1 MEEGIP
7 DDHMLIDTLHRA
19 IKRMMEGAGESPAT
33 APNTKV
39 INLSI
44 GDPVR
49 QLTGIMSPIA
59 RLLDFLAY
67 KYKILFIISAGNHPE
82 IIDFVNKPFDELK
95 ALNMSQRNKVFGD
108 AINNN
113 QWNLKILSPL

>member
-1 MEEGIP
+1 M
-7 DDHMLIDTLHRA
+7 
-19 IKRMMEGAGESPAT
+19 
-33 APNTKV
+33 
-39 INLSI
+39 
-44 GDPVR
+44 R

-82 IIDFVNKPFDELK
+82 IIDFVNKPFDGLK

-113 QWNLKILSPL
+113 QWNLKILSPSESLNGLTIGALYDDFTSPAEKFSLHLGGR